1 MADVDCL
8 AVTFCLEQ
16 VCACVDY
23 GTMELYVPYEE
34 ARDVLPPRNHFY
46 NTIWFR
52 GGSGTLPLPKI
63 TCLSRLAETT
73 GGSFGYPCNRDW
85 VHVSG

>member
-1 MADVDCL
+1 MVMADVDCL

-52 GGSGTLPLPKI
+52 GGSGTLPLPKNN
-63 TCLSRLAETT
+63 LSWQVI
-73 GGSFGYPCNRDW
+73 RDER
-85 VHVSG
+85 GEPR